1 MAKKPSRRKKKS
13 HPYKNLPLD
22 IAIGIAG
29 VLLIGFIYSLSQ
41 NTVHTGVP
49 IKVKFPEIDSPKML
63 AKELYSADPIKNI
76 KVEILNGCG
85 IKGIAAKTSEF
96 LRSKHRIDVIR
107 SDNAD
112 KFDYSKTI
120 IIGRNEDLDKILS
133 ISNAFDISINDKNHI
148 QHIPDET
155 LGVDV
160 TIILGKDINSL
171 PHISEYILQ
180 SK

>member
-1 MAKKPSRRKKKS
+1 MAKKLLRRKKNS

-22 IAIGIAG
+22 IAIGIAAI
-29 VLLIGFIYSLSQ
+29 LLIGFIYSLSQ
-41 NTVHTGVP
+41 NTIHTGVP
-49 IKVKFPEIDSPKML
+49 IKVTFPEIDTPKML
-63 AKELYSADPIKNI
+63 AKELYNADPMKNI

-96 LRSKHRIDVIR
+96 LRSEHRIDVIR

-112 KFDYSKTI
+112 KYDYLKTI
-120 IIGRNEDLDKILS
+120 IIGRNEDLEKILS
-133 ISNAFDISINDKNHI
+133 VSKAFNISINNTNHI
-148 QHIPDET
+148 QHTPDET

-160 TIILGKDINSL
+160 TIILGKDINSF
-171 PHISEYILQ
+171 PHISEYVSQ

>member
-1 MAKKPSRRKKKS
+1 MANKPLRRKKNS

-29 VLLIGFIYSLSQ
+29 ILMIGFIYSLSQ
-41 NTVHTGVP
+41 NTIHTGVP
-49 IKVKFPEIDSPKML
+49 IKVTFPEIDTPKML

-85 IKGIAAKTSEF
+85 IKGIAARASEF
-96 LRSKHRIDVIR
+96 LRSEHRIDVIR
-107 SDNAD
+107 SDNANNYN
-112 KFDYSKTI
+112 YSKTI

-133 ISNAFDISINDKNHI
+133 VSKAFDISINNTNHI
-148 QHIPDET
+148 RHVPDET

-160 TIILGKDINSL
+160 TIILGKDINSF
-171 PHISEYILQ
+171 PHISEYISQ

>member
-1 MAKKPSRRKKKS
+1 MANKPLRRKKKS

-22 IAIGIAG
+22 IAIGISG
-29 VLLIGFIYSLSQ
+29 ILLIGFIYSLSQ
-41 NTVHTGVP
+41 NTFHTGVP
-49 IKVKFPEIDSPKML
+49 IKVTFPEIDTPKML
-63 AKELYSADPIKNI
+63 AKELYSADPIKDI

-96 LRSKHRIDVIR
+96 LRSEHRIDVVR

-112 KFDYSKTI
+112 KYDYSKTI

-133 ISNAFDISINDKNHI
+133 VSKAFDISINNTNHI
-148 QHIPDET
+148 RHVPNET

-160 TIILGKDINSL
+160 TIILGKDINSF
-171 PHISEYILQ
+171 PHISEYISQ
-180 SK
+180 PK

>member
-1 MAKKPSRRKKKS
+1 MRRKKKS
-13 HPYKNLPLD
+13 HHYKNLPLD
-22 IAIGIAG
+22 IAIGIVG
-29 VLLIGFIYSLSQ
+29 VFLIGFIYSLSQ

-63 AKELYSADPIKNI
+63 AKELYSTDPIKNI

-85 IKGIAAKTSEF
+85 IQGIAAKTSEF
-96 LRSKHRIDVIR
+96 LRSKHRIDVVR

-112 KFDYSKTI
+112 RYDYSKTI

-133 ISNAFDISINDKNHI
+133 ISNAFGISINNANHI

-160 TIILGKDINSL
+160 TIVLGKDINSI
-171 PHISEYILQ
+171 PYISEYISQ

>member
-1 MAKKPSRRKKKS
+1 MRRKKKS
-13 HPYKNLPLD
+13 QPYKNLPLD

-29 VLLIGFIYSLSQ
+29 VFLIGFIYSLSQ

-63 AKELYSADPIKNI
+63 AKELYSIDPIKNI

-85 IKGIAAKTSEF
+85 IKGIAAQTSEF
-96 LRSKHRIDVIR
+96 LRSKHRVDVVR

-112 KFDYSKTI
+112 RYDYSKTI

-133 ISNAFDISINDKNHI
+133 ISNAFGISINNTNHI

-155 LGVDV
+155 LGIDV
-160 TIILGKDINSL
+160 TIILGKDINSI
-171 PHISEYILQ
+171 PYIAEYISQ

>member
-1 MAKKPSRRKKKS
+1 LPRKKKS

-29 VLLIGFIYSLSQ
+29 ILLIGFIYSLSQ
-41 NTVHTGVP
+41 NTIHTGVP
-49 IKVKFPEIDSPKML
+49 IKVTFPEIDAPKML
-63 AKELYSADPIKNI
+63 AKELYNTDPIKNI

-96 LRSKHRIDVIR
+96 LRSEHRIDVIR
-107 SDNAD
+107 SDNANNYN
-112 KFDYSKTI
+112 YSKTI
-120 IIGRNEDLDKILS
+120 IIGRNENLDKILS
-133 ISNAFDISINDKNHI
+133 VSKAFDISINDTNHI
-148 QHIPDET
+148 RHVPDET

-160 TIILGKDINSL
+160 TVILGKDINSF
-171 PHISEYILQ
+171 PHTSEYMSQ

>member
-1 MAKKPSRRKKKS
+1 MRRKKKS

-29 VLLIGFIYSLSQ
+29 VFLIGFIYSLSQ

-63 AKELYSADPIKNI
+63 AKELYSIDPIKNI

-85 IKGIAAKTSEF
+85 IKGIAAQTSEF
-96 LRSKHRIDVIR
+96 LRSKHRVDVVR

-112 KFDYSKTI
+112 RYDYSKTI

-133 ISNAFDISINDKNHI
+133 ISNAFGISINNTNHI

-155 LGVDV
+155 LGIDV
-160 TIILGKDINSL
+160 TIILGKDINSI
-171 PHISEYILQ
+171 PYIAEYISQ

>member
-1 MAKKPSRRKKKS
+1 MANKPLRRKKNS

-29 VLLIGFIYSLSQ
+29 ILLIGFIYSLSQ

-49 IKVKFPEIDSPKML
+49 IKVTFPEIDAPKML
-63 AKELYSADPIKNI
+63 AKELYSVDPIKNI

-96 LRSKHRIDVIR
+96 LRSEHRIDVIR

-112 KFDYSKTI
+112 KYDYSKTI
-120 IIGRNEDLDKILS
+120 IIGRNENLDKILS
-133 ISNAFDISINDKNHI
+133 VSKAFNISINNSKHI
-148 QHIPDET
+148 RHVPDET

-160 TIILGKDINSL
+160 TIILGKDINSF
-171 PHISEYILQ
+171 PHITEYI
-180 SK
+180 SKSR

>member
-1 MAKKPSRRKKKS
+1 MAKKPFRRKKNS

-29 VLLIGFIYSLSQ
+29 ILLIGFIYSLSQ
-41 NTVHTGVP
+41 NTIYTGVP
-49 IKVKFPEIDSPKML
+49 IEVTFPEIDTPKML
-63 AKELYSADPIKNI
+63 AKEIYSANPIKDI

-96 LRSKHRIDVIR
+96 LRSEHRIDVVR

-112 KFDYSKTI
+112 KYDYSKTI
-120 IIGRNEDLDKILS
+120 IIGRNEKLDKILS
-133 ISNAFDISINDKNHI
+133 VSKAFDISINDKNHI
-148 QHIPDET
+148 RHFPDET

-160 TIILGKDINSL
+160 TIILGKDINSF
-171 PHISEYILQ
+171 PHIFEYISQ